1 MKNAL
6 WMLPWLL
13 AALPPQARTLPKGK
27 SVADANPTQSAAV
40 AGLARSSNAFGFDLY
55 QRLRQR
61 PGNLILS
68 PASVS
73 TALTLTWG
81 GARSTTA
88 AQMKQVLHLEG
99 GADAAMAASGE
110 LARSLQEPK
119 RPVTFR
125 IANQLFG
132 EKTYRFEAAYLERA
146 RAAYGAALEPLDFK
160 SAPEPARA
168 HVNEWVEKKTE
179 RRIKDLIPPG
189 GIERDTRLLLVNAIY
204 FLGDWEQPFP
214 ARQTRPAPFHLS
226 AAEARTVPTMNQTGS
241 FRIAAK
247 DGVTAL
253 EMPYKGGEFSMVFL
267 LPDRVDGLAALES
280 GLDLKRLDALLAGLA
295 SELVSAAIPKLE
307 IRPPESLSLGDD
319 LKALGMPLAFDRD
332 RADFTGMANPPDPRD
347 RLVLDKVFHKGWI
360 RVDEKGTEA
369 AAATAAT
376 MMFAGG
382 LPSQPRAFKADRPFL
397 FLLRD
402 TASGLVL
409 FLGRVSDPSRT

>member
-1 MKNAL
+1 MKKAF
-6 WMLPWLL
+6 WVLPWLV
-13 AALPPQARTLPKGK
+13 AALPPRAATVAKGK
-27 SVADANPTQSAAV
+27 AMADANPIESGAV

-68 PASVS
+68 PASLS
-73 TALTLTWG
+73 TALTMTWG
-81 GARSTTA
+81 GARSATA
-88 AQMKQVLHLEG
+88 VEMKKVLHLEG
-99 GADAAMAASGE
+99 TAEAAMAASGA
-110 LARSLQEPK
+110 LAHSLQEPK

-132 EKTYRFEAAYLERA
+132 EKTYRFEAAYLERT

-160 SAPEPARA
+160 AAPEPARV

-226 AAEARTVPTMNQTGS
+226 ATETRTVPTMNQAGR
-241 FRIAAK
+241 FRIAAR

-253 EMPYKGGEFSMVFL
+253 EMPYKGGEFSMVVL
-267 LPDRVDGLAALES
+267 LPDRADGLAALES

-295 SELVSAAIPKLE
+295 TELVSVAIPKLE

-347 RLVLDKVFHKGWI
+347 RLVLSKVFHQGWI

-369 AAATAAT
+369 AATTAVT
-376 MMFAGG
+376 MTFAGAA
-382 LPSQPRAFKADRPFL
+382 PSQPRLFKADRPFL

-402 TASGLVL
+402 KASGLVL